1 MSSSS
6 WIGKSIG
13 GRYQIEALLG
23 QGGMSSVYKA
33 SDPNL
38 NRTVAVKLIHPHL
51 SEQSE
56 FVDRFRAEA
65 SVVAQLRQPN
75 IVQVYDFN
83 QDGDVFY
90 MVMEFVAGDTL
101 RDALDRLNKAG
112 RQMPLVEVMKYALNL
127 GQAIE
132 YAHQRNVIHRD
143 IKPAN
148 VILDKQGQAVLMDF
162 GIAKIIGGPEYT
174 ATGATMGT
182 AIYMPP
188 EQIRGE
194 RVDARSDIY
203 AMGVM
208 LFEMIAGQPPYQAV
222 SPMTILMMH
231 LGDPVPDLNIP
242 RPDCPA
248 VLRQIVEK
256 AMAKD
261 PAQRYQ
267 SSAEMNTA
275 LAGALAALKRLLQAP
290 TALGVDAVAPTAPS
304 PAGQPPAVSTA
315 LGQTNASGN
324 ATRIRQPVAPVSSSA
339 APAGDYQ
346 PPLVVTS
353 GQSNKKPL
361 IVLVLLLMGVFAV
374 VAISLVALFV
384 LTRGRDETSTVL
396 AGEQLTG
403 TALAFLPADG
413 TESPLVDLVPSA
425 SPGRV
430 ETQEPAG
437 IPIIEPTATLELEPT
452 PVPERVGLLLFSDN
466 QLAQAGTFSLTIPG
480 VAIPAA
486 GTHYTLW
493 FSDGLVDVIMA
504 EIEPGSDIS
513 ITVESQENL
522 PAIYDRAFITLEP
535 DGQSDG
541 PSGEPLFLAFRPPAS
556 LDVIPLLLAT
566 APDTPAGKGYLP
578 GAEEQARLAADHGGF
593 MSDALAA
600 GNLAEAQQHAEHVI
614 NILAGQDNSAFG
626 DLNGDGQAQ
635 NPGDGFGVILYLERA
650 MEQARLAAAAERAG
664 EQVKGHAEATINA
677 GDNALAFIDEAIQV
691 AGRVLASDSV
701 SEAQLSELAL
711 NNALAAI
718 LDGRDA
724 DGDGLISPSPGEG
737 GIRTA
742 YQQALKLAAFEF
754 FNAGDVS
761 FDLE

>member
-23 QGGMSSVYKA
+23 QGGMSAVYKA

-75 IVQVYDFN
+75 IVQVFDFN

-90 MVMEFVAGDTL
+90 MVMEFVAGETL
-101 RDALDRLNKAG
+101 RQALDRLNKAG

-127 GQAIE
+127 GEAIE

-162 GIAKIIGGPEYT
+162 GIAKIMGGPEYT

-182 AIYMPP
+182 ALYMPP

-208 LFEMIAGQPPYQAV
+208 LFEMIAGRPPYQAA

-231 LGDPVPDLNIP
+231 LGDPLPDLNLL

-248 VLRQIVEK
+248 VLRAIVEK

-275 LAGALAALKRLLQAP
+275 LAGALSALKRSLQAP
-290 TALGVDAVAPTAPS
+290 TAVGVAAVAPTAPS
-304 PAGQPPAVSTA
+304 PAGQPPAP
-315 LGQTNASGN
+315 GQTSAGGD
-324 ATRIRQPVAPVSSSA
+324 ATRIRQPVGPVSSPA
-339 APAGDYQ
+339 APSGDYQ

-353 GQSNKKPL
+353 GQGNKKTL
-361 IVLVLLLMGVFAV
+361 IVLVALIMGVFAV

-384 LTRGRDETSTVL
+384 LTRGGDEASTAL

-403 TALAFLPADG
+403 TALALLPA
-413 TESPLVDLVPSA
+413 TVSETPVIEVVPSA
-425 SPGRV
+425 APDQAP
-430 ETQEPAG
+430 TQEPAG
-437 IPIIEPTATLELEPT
+437 APPAEPTTTLEPEST
-452 PVPERVGLLLFSDN
+452 PAPERVGLLLFSN
-466 QLAQAGTFSLTIPG
+466 NELANAGTFSLTIPG
-480 VAIPAA
+480 VPLPAA
-486 GTHYTLW
+486 GSHYTLW
-493 FSDGLVDVIMA
+493 FSDGLVDVAMA
-504 EIEPGSDIS
+504 EIAPGSDIS
-513 ITVESQENL
+513 ITVESDENL
-522 PAIYDRAFITLEP
+522 PAIFDRAFITLEP

-541 PSGEPLFLAFRPPAS
+541 PAGEPVFLAFRPLAS

-566 APDTPAGKGYLP
+566 APDTPGEKGYLP
-578 GAEEQARLAADHGGF
+578 GAEEQAQLAADHGGF
-593 MSDALAA
+593 MSDSLAA
-600 GNLAEAQQHAEHVI
+600 GNLAVAQNHAEHVI

-650 MEQARLAAAAERAG
+650 REQAQLAAATEGAG
-664 EQVKGHAEATINA
+664 EQIQRNSEATIVA
-677 GDNALAFIDEAIQV
+677 IDSALAFIDEAIQV

-701 SEAQLSELAL
+701 SEAQLSDQAL
-711 NNALAAI
+711 NSALAAI

-724 DGDGLISPSPGEG
+724 DEDGLISSSPGEG

-742 YQQALKLAAFEF
+742 YQQALKFAAFEF

-761 FDLE
+761 FELE